1 VQLPGALY
9 HVTARGNNRER
20 IFAEDWDRVL
30 FLDCL
35 DRVDE
40 RYAWMCHAYCLMDTH
55 YHLLIETPQPNLA
68 LGCQRLNGVY
78 AQLFNQRHGR
88 IGHLFQGRYH
98 AALVQ
103 TDSHVLEAARYIV
116 LNPVRAGLARGPA
129 DWSWT
134 SYHATAGLALRPRC
148 LVTEWILGQIAPN
161 VGRARTRYRRFVSE
175 GVRTGSIFEPTA
187 RISFAG

>member
-55 YHLLIETPQPNLA
+55 YHLLIETPQ
-68 LGCQRLNGVY
+68 
-78 AQLFNQRHGR
+78 
-88 IGHLFQGRYH
+88 
-98 AALVQ
+98 
-103 TDSHVLEAARYIV
+103 
-116 LNPVRAGLARGPA
+116 NPVRAGLARGPA

-134 SYHATAGLALRPRC
+134 SYHATAGLALRPRF
-148 LVTEWILGQIAPN
+148 LVTEWILGQFAPN

-175 GVRTGSIFEPTA
+175 GVRTGSIFEPAA